1 MSLDAQPCPGMG
13 RMVCGAGFLTCAAG
27 ATSSWSQDPGR
38 ILLFQVV
45 VGALGTA
52 LLLWGWS
59 RLRQA
64 KAARLG
70 VTWWQFLQI
79 DPVAAGV
86 AVVLVASLV
95 AIPAEQRQRLDRSL
109 REFSDL
115 LREIVDVM
123 HIAKGHP

>member
-1 MSLDAQPCPGMG
+1 M
-13 RMVCGAGFLTCAAG
+13 RRIVCGAVLLVFAAG
-27 ATSSWSQDPGR
+27 APSICWSQAPGQ
-38 ILLFQVV
+38 ILLFRSQTCP
-45 VGALGTA
+45 LGVA

-64 KAARLG
+64 KAAHLDL
-70 VTWWQFLQI
+70 TWWQFLHTDFI
-79 DPVAAGV
+79 AAEV
-86 AVVLVASLV
+86 VVVLMIALV
-95 AIPAEQRQRLDRSL
+95 LTPAEQRQRLDRSL

>member
-1 MSLDAQPCPGMG
+1 M
-13 RMVCGAGFLTCAAG
+13 
-27 ATSSWSQDPGR
+27 
-38 ILLFQVV
+38 
-45 VGALGTA
+45 
-52 LLLWGWS
+52 
-59 RLRQA
+59 RQA